1 MLILMKIT
9 SIKIIFFRE
18 AMKKLFKCYKK
29 VKRESSRKIEKSK

>member
-1 MLILMKIT
+1 MKL
-9 SIKIIFFRE
+9 IKIFKILLTFFRE